1 MRHRGEVTVFLTMIL
16 VSIMTLL
23 LVVVESA
30 RETGARL
37 YLRMAADSSMD
48 SVMAQYHRGL
58 WENYRILGLET
69 GEKERLEQEFG
80 DFFAPYAEAENW
92 YPVTL
97 VDTDRK
103 DAVMLTEGQG
113 AYFEQEILDYMKFGL
128 IDMIWDSMDENGARE
143 MLSQFKDAEGINGCS
158 VRYEGHTREAVR
170 VEAALE
176 KINGRLEEQ
185 RQNWEQGKRCLDDLD
200 GSGLIRRAESMI
212 KILKKLPSLV
222 TAYEKR
228 ADRLNEALKESRQDF
243 ESREDLSD
251 GSREA
256 LREEFAQYET
266 YTEKDGQRRMEIAAL
281 REKSRENILFLE
293 NIIREA
299 EDVMDYIDSWEP
311 DDEDDELDEEALW
324 APVRSHFS
332 RYPVLR
338 LGMEFGVKDKEKEG
352 WLERIGDLASKG
364 ILELVLPEGTVVSGR
379 SLKLNGFP
387 SKERTPGNPAG
398 EGKRNLGVQTLL
410 DRLLV
415 SEYGIRYFSAFKPE
429 PPSFYQLEYIL
440 YGKEKDRENLEAS
453 VLRLT
458 ALRQGLNLAHILRD
472 PVKREE
478 ARSLAIA
485 IAGGTGMAPL
495 AAVLSFFIMTV
506 WALGEALADV
516 RCLLEGGKVP
526 LVKSSS
532 QWKLDLQGLLE
543 LGAKGRL
550 PDGIGKGEKEEEG
563 LDHKGYL
570 RLMLFGGYSEERVYR
585 MMDVIQTELRTEQ
598 PDFCMAGCT
607 CMVEMEAEF
616 CGKPVFF
623 SGGSWKDR
631 QKIRMAVSGSY
642 LDDE

>member
-1 MRHRGEVTVFLTMIL
+1 MRYRGEVTVFLTMIL

-23 LVVVESA
+23 LVIVESA

-58 WENYRILGLET
+58 WENYRILGLEA
-69 GEKERLEQEFG
+69 GEKERLEQEFCA
-80 DFFAPYAEAENW
+80 FFAPYAKAENW

-97 VDTDRK
+97 AQTDRK
-103 DAVMLTEGQG
+103 DAVMLTEGKG
-113 AYFEQEILDYMKFGL
+113 VYFEQEILDYMKYGL
-128 IDMIWDSMDENGARE
+128 IGVIWDSMDENSAKE
-143 MLSQFKDAEGINGCS
+143 MFGQFKDAEGINDCS

-185 RQNWEQGKRCLDDLD
+185 KQSWEQGKRCLDDLD
-200 GSGLIRRAESMI
+200 GDGLIRRAESMI
-212 KILKKLPSLV
+212 KVLKKLPSLV
-222 TAYEKR
+222 TVYEKR
-228 ADRLNEALKESRQDF
+228 ADCLNEALKESRQDF

-251 GSREA
+251 ESRA
-256 LREEFAQYET
+256 VLREEFAQYET
-266 YTEKDGQRRMEIAAL
+266 YTEKDGNRRMEIAAL
-281 REKSRENILFLE
+281 REKSQENILFLE

-311 DDEDDELDEEALW
+311 DDEEDELDEEALW

-332 RYPVLR
+332 RYHMLS

-352 WLERIGDLASKG
+352 WLEQIGDLASKG
-364 ILELVLPEGTVVSGR
+364 ILDLVLPEGTVVSGR
-379 SLKLNGFP
+379 SLKMDSFP
-387 SKERTPGNPAG
+387 SKERTSGNPVG
-398 EGKRNLGVQTLL
+398 TGKDNIGVQNFL

-478 ARSLAIA
+478 ARSLAMA
-485 IAGGTGMAPL
+485 IAGGTGMVPL

-526 LVKSSS
+526 LVKSGS
-532 QWKLDLQGLLE
+532 QWKLDLQGLLD

-550 PDGIGKGEKEEEG
+550 PDGDRKGEKEENG

-570 RLMLFGGYSEERVYR
+570 RLMLFGKYNEEQVYR
-585 MMDVIQTELRTEQ
+585 MMDVIQTQLREKQ

-623 SGGSWKDR
+623 SGGPWKDG

-642 LDDE
+642 LEDK

>member
-23 LVVVESA
+23 LVAAESA

-69 GEKERLEQEFG
+69 GEKGRLEKEFCA
-80 DFFAPYAEAENW
+80 FFAPYAEAENW
-92 YPVTL
+92 YPITL
-97 VDTDRK
+97 VGTDRR
-103 DAVMLTEGQG
+103 DAVMLTEGKG
-113 AYFEQEILDYMKFGL
+113 AYFEQEILDYMKYGL
-128 IDMIWDSMDENGARE
+128 IGMAWDRLDENGAEE
-143 MLSQFKDAEGINGCS
+143 MLRQFKDAEGVNDCS
-158 VRYEGHTREAVR
+158 IRYEGHTREAVR
-170 VEAALE
+170 VEAALK
-176 KINGRLEEQ
+176 KINERLEEQ
-185 RQNWEQGKRCLDDLD
+185 KQSWEQGKCCLADLD
-200 GSGLIRRAESMI
+200 GDGLIRRAESMI
-212 KILKKLPSLV
+212 KALKKLPSLV

-251 GSREA
+251 ESRKA
-256 LREEFAQYET
+256 LREEFSQYET
-266 YTEKDGQRRMEIAAL
+266 YTEKDGKRRMEIAAL

-293 NIIREA
+293 DIIREA
-299 EDVMDYIDSWEP
+299 EDVIDYIDSWEP

-324 APVRSHFS
+324 APVLSHFS
-332 RYPVLR
+332 NYPILS

-352 WLERIGDLASKG
+352 WLERIGDLTSNG

-379 SLKLNGFP
+379 SLNMNHFP
-387 SKERTPGNPAG
+387 SKERMPGNPAG
-398 EGKRNLGVQTLL
+398 TGKLNLGVQNLW

-429 PPSFYQLEYIL
+429 PQSFYQLEYIL
-440 YGKEKDRENLEAS
+440 YGEDRDRENLEAS

-458 ALRQGLNLAHILRD
+458 ALRQGLNLAHILGD
-472 PVKREE
+472 PVKRQE
-478 ARSLAIA
+478 ARSLAMM
-485 IAGGTGMAPL
+485 IAGGTGMLPL
-495 AAVLSFFIMTV
+495 TAVLSFFIMTV

-526 LVKSSS
+526 LIKNSS
-532 QWKLDLQGLLE
+532 QWKLDLQGLLD
-543 LGAKGRL
+543 LGAGGRL
-550 PDGIGKGEKEEEG
+550 PDGAGQARGDENG

-570 RLMLFGGYSEERVYR
+570 RLMLFGGYNEEQVYR
-585 MMDVIQTELRTEQ
+585 MMDVIQMELRTEQ
-598 PDFCMAGCT
+598 PDFRMAGCT
-607 CMVEMEAEF
+607 CMVEIEAEF

-623 SGGSWKDR
+623 SGGPWKDR
-631 QKIRMAVSGSY
+631 QKMRMAVSGSY
-642 LDDE
+642 LEDE

>member
-128 IDMIWDSMDENGARE
+128 IGMIWDSMDENGARE
-143 MLSQFKDAEGINGCS
+143 MLSQFKDAEGMNGCS

-256 LREEFAQYET
+256 LREEFAQ
-266 YTEKDGQRRMEIAAL
+266 
-281 REKSRENILFLE
+281 
-293 NIIREA
+293 
-299 EDVMDYIDSWEP
+299 
-311 DDEDDELDEEALW
+311 
-324 APVRSHFS
+324 
-332 RYPVLR
+332 
-338 LGMEFGVKDKEKEG
+338 
-352 WLERIGDLASKG
+352 
-364 ILELVLPEGTVVSGR
+364 
-379 SLKLNGFP
+379 
-387 SKERTPGNPAG
+387 
-398 EGKRNLGVQTLL
+398 
-410 DRLLV
+410 
-415 SEYGIRYFSAFKPE
+415 
-429 PPSFYQLEYIL
+429 
-440 YGKEKDRENLEAS
+440 
-453 VLRLT
+453 
-458 ALRQGLNLAHILRD
+458 
-472 PVKREE
+472 
-478 ARSLAIA
+478 
-485 IAGGTGMAPL
+485 
-495 AAVLSFFIMTV
+495 
-506 WALGEALADV
+506 
-516 RCLLEGGKVP
+516 
-526 LVKSSS
+526 
-532 QWKLDLQGLLE
+532 
-543 LGAKGRL
+543 
-550 PDGIGKGEKEEEG
+550 
-563 LDHKGYL
+563 
-570 RLMLFGGYSEERVYR
+570 
-585 MMDVIQTELRTEQ
+585 
-598 PDFCMAGCT
+598 
-607 CMVEMEAEF
+607 
-616 CGKPVFF
+616 
-623 SGGSWKDR
+623 
-631 QKIRMAVSGSY
+631 
-642 LDDE
+642 

>member
-143 MLSQFKDAEGINGCS
+143 MLSQFKDAEGINVCS

-256 LREEFAQYET
+256 LREEFAQYKT
-266 YTEKDGQRRMEIAAL
+266 YTEKDGQRRMEIGAL
-281 REKSRENILFLE
+281 REKSQENILFLE
-293 NIIREA
+293 NIIREFRCRQ
-299 EDVMDYIDSWEP
+299 I
-311 DDEDDELDEEALW
+311 
-324 APVRSHFS
+324 RH
-332 RYPVLR
+332 
-338 LGMEFGVKDKEKEG
+338 
-352 WLERIGDLASKG
+352 RI
-364 ILELVLPEGTVVSGR
+364 
-379 SLKLNGFP
+379 
-387 SKERTPGNPAG
+387 
-398 EGKRNLGVQTLL
+398 
-410 DRLLV
+410 
-415 SEYGIRYFSAFKPE
+415 
-429 PPSFYQLEYIL
+429 
-440 YGKEKDRENLEAS
+440 
-453 VLRLT
+453 
-458 ALRQGLNLAHILRD
+458 
-472 PVKREE
+472 
-478 ARSLAIA
+478 
-485 IAGGTGMAPL
+485 
-495 AAVLSFFIMTV
+495 
-506 WALGEALADV
+506 
-516 RCLLEGGKVP
+516 
-526 LVKSSS
+526 
-532 QWKLDLQGLLE
+532 
-543 LGAKGRL
+543 
-550 PDGIGKGEKEEEG
+550 
-563 LDHKGYL
+563 
-570 RLMLFGGYSEERVYR
+570 
-585 MMDVIQTELRTEQ
+585 
-598 PDFCMAGCT
+598 
-607 CMVEMEAEF
+607 
-616 CGKPVFF
+616 
-623 SGGSWKDR
+623 
-631 QKIRMAVSGSY
+631 
-642 LDDE
+642 

>member
-1 MRHRGEVTVFLTMIL
+1 MRYRGEVTVFLTMIL

-23 LVVVESA
+23 LVIVESA

-58 WENYRILGLET
+58 WENYRILGLEA
-69 GEKERLEQEFG
+69 GEKERLEQEFCA
-80 DFFAPYAEAENW
+80 FFAPYAKAENW

-97 VDTDRK
+97 AQTDRK
-103 DAVMLTEGQG
+103 DAVMLTEGKG
-113 AYFEQEILDYMKFGL
+113 VYFEQEILDYMKYGL
-128 IDMIWDSMDENGARE
+128 IGVIWDSMDENSAKE
-143 MLSQFKDAEGINGCS
+143 MFGQFKDAEGINDCS
-158 VRYEGHTREAVR
+158 GRYESHAREAVR

-185 RQNWEQGKRCLDDLD
+185 KQSWEQGKRCLDDLD
-200 GSGLIRRAESMI
+200 GDGLIRRAESMI
-212 KILKKLPSLV
+212 KVLKKLPSLV
-222 TAYEKR
+222 TVYEKR
-228 ADRLNEALKESRQDF
+228 ADRLNVALKESRQDF

-251 GSREA
+251 ESRA
-256 LREEFAQYET
+256 VLMEEFAQYET
-266 YTEKDGQRRMEIAAL
+266 YTEKDGKRRMEIAAL
-281 REKSRENILFLE
+281 REKSQENILFLE

-299 EDVMDYIDSWEP
+299 EEVMDYIDSWEP
-311 DDEDDELDEEALW
+311 DEDEDELDEEALW

-332 RYPVLR
+332 RYHMLS

-352 WLERIGDLASKG
+352 WLEQIGDLASKG
-364 ILELVLPEGTVVSGR
+364 ILDLVLPEGTVVSGR
-379 SLKLNGFP
+379 SLKMDSFP
-387 SKERTPGNPAG
+387 SKERTSGNPVG
-398 EGKRNLGVQTLL
+398 TGKDNIGVQNFL

-478 ARSLAIA
+478 ARSLAMA

-526 LVKSSS
+526 LVKSGS
-532 QWKLDLQGLLE
+532 QWKLDLQGLLD
-543 LGAKGRL
+543 LGAQGRL
-550 PDGIGKGEKEEEG
+550 PDGDRKGEKEENG

-570 RLMLFGGYSEERVYR
+570 RLMLFGKYNEEQVYR
-585 MMDVIQTELRTEQ
+585 MMDVIQTQLREKQ

-623 SGGSWKDR
+623 SGGPWKDG

-642 LDDE
+642 LEDK